1 MALERFPLSS
11 FDHNSKELCGPQLDP
26 CPVLPLPNPT
36 PWRKRE
42 IGVKL
47 WVSAVIAL
55 GGATMPLSIIM
66 LCLLCRRK
74 QGKGN
79 HTPQSGSYIDW
90 SVKMK
95 GYSGSATTN
104 PAERTVEL
112 DFFVKDIPSLGL
124 EELLRASAE
133 ILGNGK
139 NSITYKAILESGA
152 VVAVKRLKN
161 LDVSSQK
168 EFFQQMQL
176 LGNLKHHNLAQI
188 VSFYYSPDQK
198 LIIYEYVHGYNLFEL
213 LHDNRGTGRIA
224 LDWTARVSIIKDVA
238 HGLAFLHAALP
249 SHRAPH
255 GNLKSSNVL
264 VRREGLNYCCKL
276 TDYGLLP
283 LLQSQKFHERLAVG
297 RSPEYCQGKRLTH
310 KADVYCLGID
320 DLSGWVRS
328 TVNSDWSTEIL
339 DIEIMQS
346 REGHSEMF
354 RFIDLALECTSGLA
368 EKRPKMSE
376 VLRRI
381 EEIG

>member
-1 MALERFPLSS
+1 
-11 FDHNSKELCGPQLDP
+11 
-26 CPVLPLPNPT
+26 
-36 PWRKRE
+36 
-42 IGVKL
+42 
-47 WVSAVIAL
+47 
-55 GGATMPLSIIM
+55 
-66 LCLLCRRK
+66 
-74 QGKGN
+74 
-79 HTPQSGSYIDW
+79 
-90 SVKMK
+90 MK

-310 KADVYCLGID
+310 KADVYCLGILLLEVITGKIPDDRPLTGDDMASSLD